1 MIIMNILH
9 IISSPASGGAEV
21 YVKDLAKCLSSRGHN
36 LHIAFLSNASDIG
49 RDILYEDNFLSDL
62 KLSGVNTYFIGNE
75 TRKKPWLGMLRIKK
89 YISEHNID
97 ICHTHLA
104 FGILFTALS
113 SVPVVYT
120 HHSMEP
126 RWGKFLYQ
134 IFNKLVNEY
143 VGISKKCAQALQ
155 HYTMRNINTIP
166 NAVSEEKFIG
176 YKKVRKS
183 KNVINIVMVSRIT
196 LQKDYMNMLTAL
208 NFLDEKLKSKL
219 RVRVAGE
226 GEPIYKGQL
235 LDYISNNNLNSVV
248 EFVGVK
254 TNIPEF
260 LNEADIFLMSSAW
273 EGLPIAL
280 IEATVSGL
288 PCIVTDVGGCAE
300 VIENSKNGIV
310 VSPGNPQALADAIC
324 RLVSE
329 PMLIEEYSKNAIHNS
344 SQYSISKAAQLHL
357 DLYSKMLK

>member
-1 MIIMNILH
+1 MNILH

-21 YVKDLAKCLSSRGHN
+21 YVKDLAKYLASQGHN

-49 RDILYEDNFLSDL
+49 RDSIYEENFLNDL
-62 KLSGVNTYFIGNE
+62 KSSGINIFIIGNE
-75 TRKKPWLGMLRIKK
+75 TRKKPWLGMLRIKQ

-104 FGILFTALS
+104 FGILFTTLS

-134 IFNKLVNEY
+134 VFNRLVDEY
-143 VGISKKCAQALQ
+143 VGISNKCAKALES
-155 HYTMRNINTIP
+155 YTMRNINTIP

-176 YKKVRKS
+176 YKRARVP
-183 KNVINIVMVSRIT
+183 NDVINIVMVGRLT
-196 LQKDYMNMLTAL
+196 VQKDYMNMLRAL
-208 NFLDEKLKSKL
+208 NVLDEKLRSNL
-219 RVRVAGE
+219 RVKIAGE
-226 GEPIYKGQL
+226 GEINYKSQL
-235 LDYISNNNLNSVV
+235 LEYINKNNLNEVV
-248 EFVGVK
+248 AFVGVQ

-260 LNEADIFLMSSAW
+260 LYKADIFLMSSAW

-280 IEATVSGL
+280 TEATVSGL

-300 VIENSKNGIV
+300 VIVNSGNGIV
-310 VSPGNPQALADAIC
+310 VAPQNPQDLAEAITS
-324 RLVSE
+324 LVNQ
-329 PMLIEEYSKNAIHNS
+329 PNLIEQYSRNALHNS
-344 SQYSISKAAQLHL
+344 AQYSISKAAQLHL
-357 DLYSKMLK
+357 HLYSKMLK

>member
-1 MIIMNILH
+1 MNILH

-21 YVKDLAKCLSSRGHN
+21 YVKDLAKYLASQGHN

-49 RDILYEDNFLSDL
+49 RDSIYEENFLNDL
-62 KLSGVNTYFIGNE
+62 KSSGINIFIIGNE
-75 TRKKPWLGMLRIKK
+75 TRKKPWLGMLRIKQ

-104 FGILFTALS
+104 FGILFTTLS

-134 IFNKLVNEY
+134 VFNRLVDEY
-143 VGISKKCAQALQ
+143 VGISNKCAKALES
-155 HYTMRNINTIP
+155 YTMRNINTIP

-176 YKKVRKS
+176 YKRARVP
-183 KNVINIVMVSRIT
+183 NDVINIVMVGRLT
-196 LQKDYMNMLTAL
+196 VQKDYMNMLRAL
-208 NFLDEKLKSKL
+208 NVLDEKLRANL
-219 RVRVAGE
+219 RVKIAGE
-226 GEPIYKGQL
+226 GEINYKSQL
-235 LDYISNNNLNSVV
+235 LEYINKNNLNDVV
-248 EFVGVK
+248 AFVGVQ

-260 LNEADIFLMSSAW
+260 LYKADIFLMSSAW

-280 IEATVSGL
+280 TEATVSGL

-300 VIENSKNGIV
+300 VIVNSGNGIV
-310 VSPGNPQALADAIC
+310 VAPQNPQDLAEAITS
-324 RLVSE
+324 LVNQ
-329 PMLIEEYSKNAIHNS
+329 PNLIEQYSRNALHNS
-344 SQYSISKAAQLHL
+344 AQYSISKAAQLHL
-357 DLYSKMLK
+357 HLYSKMLK